1 MAIMDEICSM
11 ISKELDKRNA
21 ENTDLR
27 QRLAVTESKLERAQ
41 SKLDVL
47 QGYYEDRYRL
57 AEKAV
62 MALIMDTSYQHG
74 PVDLTVSSQ
83 DGNGD
88 YCKSIVLHSAPD
100 DVLRALVESDLVQEI
115 RLQYDGL
122 HIETIPERLDE
133 MFGV

>member
-1 MAIMDEICSM
+1 MEIMDEICSM

-27 QRLAVTESKLERAQ
+27 QRLAVTESKLEQAQ
-41 SKLDVL
+41 GKLDAL
-47 QGYYEDRYRL
+47 QGHYEDRYRL

-62 MALIMDTSYQHG
+62 MALIMDASYQHG

-83 DGNGD
+83 DSDGD

-100 DVLRALVESDLVQEI
+100 DVLRALTESDLIQEI